1 MQILI
6 INAYTAIPK
15 LNHLITQNQ
24 KQKVGKLL
32 RVTFCHR
39 VYHAIATRVA
49 KKYLIGIGR
58 EIHGLLKGNRRSLLG
73 SLAKPVY

>member
-24 KQKVGKLL
+24 RQKVGKLL
-32 RVTFCHR
+32 RVTFCH
-39 VYHAIATRVA
+39 HAYLVIATKVA
-49 KKYLIGIGR
+49 KRYLNGLER
-58 EIHGLLKGNRRSLLG
+58 EILGVNRGKGRSPLG
-73 SLAKPVY
+73 CLAKPVY

>member
-6 INAYTAIPK
+6 INAYTAVPK

-32 RVTFCHR
+32 RVTF
-39 VYHAIATRVA
+39 YHHAYLAIATRVA

-58 EIHGLLKGNRRSLLG
+58 EIHGLLKGNRRSPLG
-73 SLAKPVY
+73 YSAKPVY